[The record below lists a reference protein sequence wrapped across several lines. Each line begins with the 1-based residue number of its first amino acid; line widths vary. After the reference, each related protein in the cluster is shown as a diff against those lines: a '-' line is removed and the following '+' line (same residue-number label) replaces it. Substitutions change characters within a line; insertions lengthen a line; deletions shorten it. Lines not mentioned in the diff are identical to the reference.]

1 MFDKK
6 HILSRRKIKA
16 YNAHRN
22 YDNRGLPICLATH
35 KSLRFMPEGNMT
47 VCCHNNDFVL
57 GRYPE
62 KTPMEAWNAD
72 KKLFLREKLSKAD
85 FSAGCQACYYAFDKK
100 AFDSVNPLLY
110 ENYEINSKYPV
121 ILDFK
126 IATECNL
133 RCIMCSEY
141 SSSSIRNACNI
152 PSDNSVYDDVFIDLI
167 REFIPYLK
175 EARFSGG
182 EPFMNEIY
190 FKLWDLLIEINP
202 DCKIF
207 IQTNGTLLNDR
218 IKQLLARGNFYL
230 NVSIDALSPGLYAKI
245 RQNAS
250 LEKTLENIEFFAEY
264 SERNKRKFG
273 ITACAM
279 QDNIS
284 EWDGLVVFANQ
295 YNASIWFSEVYFPF
309 VNALWL
315 MSVDEIEAFLLKFKR
330 VDFQIEKETDEYNV
344 RVFNDL
350 INKLQDYHVFKSKQ
364 SRHKKGVIRGSKL
377 KTKLGILFKQS
388 IDTNPLVWSNIE
400 NILDVDSECL
410 FYDFTGQFINKY
422 NADFAYK
429 HFGLMS
435 VDELEKNFAAIKIDA

>member
-1 MFDKK
+1 MFNKK
-6 HILSRRKIKA
+6 YILSRRKIKA

-22 YDNRGLPICLATH
+22 YENRGLPICLATH

-47 VCCHNNDFVL
+47 VCCHNNVFVL

-62 KTPMEAWNAD
+62 KTPLEAWNAN
-72 KKLFLREKLSKAD
+72 KKLLLREKLSKAD
-85 FSAGCQACYYAFDKK
+85 FSTGCQACYYAFDKK

-121 ILDFK
+121 IFDFK

-133 RCIMCSEY
+133 RCVMCSEY
-141 SSSSIRNACNI
+141 SSSSIRKACNLS
-152 PSDNSVYDDVFIDLI
+152 SDGSVYDDGFIDSI
-167 REFIPYLK
+167 REFIPHLK

-190 FKLWDLLIEINP
+190 YKLWDLLIEINP

-207 IQTNGTLLNDR
+207 IQTNGTLLNER
-218 IKQLLARGNFYL
+218 IKSLLKRGNFYI
-230 NVSIDALSPGLYAKI
+230 NVSIDAVTPELYSNIRRGAKI
-245 RQNAS
+245 D
-250 LEKTLENIEFFAEY
+250 KTLANIEYFANY
-264 SERNKRKFG
+264 SKYNKRKFG

-279 QDNIS
+279 KDNVW
-284 EWDGLVVFANQ
+284 EWPDLVKLANN
-295 YNASIWFSEVYFPF
+295 YSAHLWFSEVYFPF

-315 MSVDEIEAFLLKFKR
+315 MSADKIDTFLLKFKR
-330 VDFQIEKETDEYNV
+330 VDFQIEKETDVYNV

-350 INKLQDYHVFKSKQ
+350 IDKLQDYHVFKSKQ
-364 SRHKKGVIRGSKL
+364 SRHKKGVLCGSML

-388 IDTNPLVWSNIE
+388 IDTNPQVWSNIE
-400 NILDVDSECL
+400 TILDVDSECL
-410 FYDFTGQFINKY
+410 FYDFTKQFINEY

-429 HFGLMS
+429 HFGRMS
-435 VDELEKNFAAIKIDA
+435 VHELKKNFAAIKIDA